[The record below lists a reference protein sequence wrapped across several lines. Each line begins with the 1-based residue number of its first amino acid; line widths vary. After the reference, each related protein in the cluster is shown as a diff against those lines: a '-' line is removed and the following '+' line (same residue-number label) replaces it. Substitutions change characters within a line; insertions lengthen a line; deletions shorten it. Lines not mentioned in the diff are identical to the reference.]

1 MANDTATLRAYVSAA
16 LMDAS
21 NATWSTANIDLLVGR
36 SIASLYPRVQR
47 PLIPASY
54 TTTLVTL
61 TYFYNISADIRSVS
75 RLDLVDS
82 DLNELGP
89 LTPGTWEIAGDIRAG
104 SGKLHLDPSIVEAW
118 VGGTVRY
125 NGYGRYDGTTN
136 LIPDDYVAY
145 VVAHARAAAFEWL
158 TADRVRFRQYLGADQ
173 TTNTSSNELYQLV
186 SSAKRDVAEERSMI
200 MTMRKPMPARI

>member
-1 MANDTATLRAYVSAA
+1 MANDTATLVTAVSSA
-16 LMDAS
+16 LRDTN
-21 NATWSTANIDLLVGR
+21 NATWTTDDLDPLVGR
-36 SIASLYPRVQR
+36 AIASLFPRVQR

-61 TYFYNISADIRSVS
+61 TYYYDISADIRSVS
-75 RLDLVDS
+75 RLDIVDS
-82 DLNELGP
+82 DGNELGP

-186 SSAKRDVAEERSMI
+186 SSAKRDVAEERSHI
-200 MTMRKPMPARI
+200 FTLRKPMPGRI